1 MLCCHASSRERPAA
15 RCLPAA
21 RWRVARLI
29 ARRRFTTSLQGV
41 AGGCRVA
48 RVPLLGAAVLTGA
61 VGASAQSPELVT
73 DRPDQ
78 TESATVVPRGLLQVE
93 TGYLFTRKGDV
104 DSHAAPGTLFR
115 IGLGGRTEL
124 RLGHAGVMGTEGRR
138 GAGDGELGAKFN
150 LIPQA
155 DGWRPELAV
164 LGGLSLPTGD
174 SRFSSGG
181 ADPSLLVAFT
191 HDLTPRLALGY
202 NAGAAWESTPDAPG
216 HDAFMVYSLALG
228 IGVTGRL
235 GAFLE
240 VFGDRQLTDEA
251 TAGVSADAGLT
262 LLLTEIVQLD
272 FSVGRGLRG
281 PADDLFVGTGLSFR
295 LPR

>member
-15 RCLPAA
+15 RCLHAA

-29 ARRRFTTSLQGV
+29 ARRRFATSLQGV
-41 AGGCRVA
+41 AGGYRVA

-78 TESATVVPRGLLQVE
+78 TESASVVPRGLLQVE
-93 TGYLFTRKGDV
+93 TGYLFTREGDV

-124 RLGHAGVMGTEGRR
+124 RLGHAGLMGTEGRR
-138 GAGDGELGAKFN
+138 GAGDAELGAKVN
-150 LIPQA
+150 LIPRA
-155 DGWRPELAV
+155 AGWRPELAL

-181 ADPSLLVAFT
+181 ADPSFLVAFA
-191 HDLTPRLALGY
+191 HELTPRLALGY
-202 NAGAAWESTPDAPG
+202 NAGAAWESSADYPAR
-216 HDAFMVYSLALG
+216 DAFVLYSLA
-228 IGVTGRL
+228 IGAGLTDRL
-235 GAFLE
+235 GAFFE
-240 VFGDRQLTDEA
+240 VFGDRQVTDPVA
-251 TAGVSADAGLT
+251 SSVSADTGLT
-262 LLLTEIVQLD
+262 FLLTEVLQLD
-272 FSVGRGLRG
+272 VSVGRELRG
-281 PADDLFVGTGLSFR
+281 PADDLFVGTGLSLR